1 MFETNKY
8 HVFSK
13 HAFLAM
19 DSSMG
24 GFGHGLAKAI
34 FARLQAEAEKSEDP
48 LWGKEWF
55 ENERK
60 GQAHRQKHAN
70 GMIPHCFWPANI

>member
-1 MFETNKY
+1 MPVTTNPQSVLFKDDFSIVMFETNKY

-24 GFGHGLAKAI
+24 GFGYGLAKAI

-48 LWGKEWF
+48 L
-55 ENERK
+55 
-60 GQAHRQKHAN
+60 
-70 GMIPHCFWPANI
+70 